1 MIIKLPKR
9 PDTIFANEHLF
20 NYILELE
27 RTQKLETLPLNIM
40 VYYVLR
46 TFSDEINNGG
56 LMQYLSNTSK
66 QTYPYL
72 RKCGECLNHSALS
85 PFIAK
90 VCDCFDLIDIATLE
104 DDVDQAILNQAEQF
118 DNEYYELD
126 EKHDFEKVIND
137 FYKANYSIE
146 KIDIPK
152 IKEPEGKTCRYFTI
166 TKEQMCKDP
175 REAAESF
182 LRVLADFSEQR
193 WTIELLNFFDM
204 YRIIATTYGK
214 AIDLNTVL
222 QNWDNQDF
230 SFSGNLDNSYGQR
243 MKLSSYFKV
252 FNIASGTDGVSQYQ
266 VSITPSGFEKNE
278 KKIKHHFLISGM
290 QYDQEISRISTNNLS
305 HKKDG
310 DKYDAFKNYLEEHYK
325 EYPNIETIFESG
337 EVI

>member
-1 MIIKLPKR
+1 MIVKLPKQ
-9 PDTIFANEHLF
+9 PDKIFENEHLF

-46 TFSDEINNGG
+46 TFSDEIDNGG
-56 LMQYLSNTSK
+56 LMQYFTNTSK
-66 QTYPYL
+66 QTYPFL
-72 RKCGECLNHSALS
+72 RQCGGYLNHSAFS

-90 VCDCFDLIDIATLE
+90 VCDYFDLIDITILE
-104 DDVDQAILNQAEQF
+104 DDVDQAIFNQAEWF
-118 DNEYYELD
+118 DNEYYKLD
-126 EKHDFEKVIND
+126 EKCDFEKVLND
-137 FYKANYSIE
+137 FYKANYNIE

-152 IKEPEGKTCRYFTI
+152 IKEAESKTCRYFTI
-166 TKEQMCKDP
+166 PKEQICKDP

-204 YRIIATTYGK
+204 YRITATTYGK
-214 AIDLNTVL
+214 AIDLNTIL
-222 QNWDNQDF
+222 RNWDSQDF
-230 SFSGNLDNSYGQR
+230 SFSGSSNNSYSQR
-243 MKLSSYFKV
+243 MKLSSYFETL
-252 FNIASGTDGVSQYQ
+252 NIASGTDGISQYQ
-266 VSITPSGFEKNE
+266 ASITSSGFVKNE

-310 DKYDAFKNYLEEHYK
+310 DKYEIFKAYLEEHYK
-325 EYPNIETIFESG
+325 EYENIERVFES
-337 EVI
+337 